1 MRFQVLGS
9 LEAFDGDRRL
19 DLGAPRQR
27 ATLAVLLLH
36 ANEIVPTDRLAEELW
51 PNELPRTAAKAI
63 QVYVSN
69 LRKAFGAARDALET
83 RGSGY
88 LLNVRPGELDR
99 AKENLEGR
107 LLLSLESTSNR
118 MTRLGKATVTDTPL
132 LEIDEVVRR
141 LEAVTSDEVAAD
153 QPSGR

>member
-1 MRFQVLGS
+1 MRFQVLGP

-83 RGSGY
+83 RGS
-88 LLNVRPGELDR
+88 
-99 AKENLEGR
+99 
-107 LLLSLESTSNR
+107 
-118 MTRLGKATVTDTPL
+118 DTC
-132 LEIDEVVRR
+132 
-141 LEAVTSDEVAAD
+141 
-153 QPSGR
+153 

>member
-1 MRFQVLGS
+1 MRFQVLGP

-51 PNELPRTAAKAI
+51 PGRLPRTAAKAI

-69 LRKAFGAARDALET
+69 LRKAFGAARDALEAA
-83 RGSGY
+83 GSRY
-88 LLNVRPGELDR
+88 LLKGAAGRAPSAPSSSGSWHVLRGGAGRSRGER
-99 AKENLEGR
+99 
-107 LLLSLESTSNR
+107 
-118 MTRLGKATVTDTPL
+118 
-132 LEIDEVVRR
+132 
-141 LEAVTSDEVAAD
+141 
-153 QPSGR
+153 